1 MDVLIEALSTRSDDF
16 IKVPHRHPDIT
27 TRINNASLSNYICYH
42 TSNQMAVIHT
52 KNINDLYRWNIQG
65 HYNEPVKKELSS

>member
-1 MDVLIEALSTRSDDF
+1 MDVLIEASSTRSDDF
-16 IKVPHRHPDIT
+16 IKVPHRRPDIA
-27 TRINNASLSNYICYH
+27 TRINTSLSKYVCYH